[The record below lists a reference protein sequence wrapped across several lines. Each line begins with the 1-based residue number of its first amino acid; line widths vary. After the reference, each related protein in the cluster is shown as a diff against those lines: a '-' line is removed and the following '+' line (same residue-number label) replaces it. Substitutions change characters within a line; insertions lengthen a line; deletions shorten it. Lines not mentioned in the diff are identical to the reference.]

1 MMIEIKYTDFIEEEQ
16 ILGCRLF
23 AGWGLSL
30 VCTAPCPADHQLRA
44 CKALL

>member
-23 AGWGLSL
+23 AGWGL
-30 VCTAPCPADHQLRA
+30 VDHQLRA